1 MAMIATIVS
10 ENISQRAAFTVFEQL
25 ASRLSQRLPSTLI
38 LNPVIRNSKEIAP
51 YIHQVATA
59 VDRFKDEN
67 IIMTSWFEPPWAAEQ
82 AQIIDRILV
91 KQPKP
96 WIRLGYGTKHK
107 NDIFFDFWAVCFEKL
122 CPQYTTE
129 DLLPYSEPSKLYL
142 NQNRS
147 PAIHKQQLFD
157 GLTDNGYLDFGF
169 VSYGDRGIEETLD
182 NYRQELSLGL
192 PSVSPNDPYTLGSME
207 IWKNH
212 VLTIVSDSMPP
223 EPKKYGNI
231 VLSEKFYK
239 PIVGLRP
246 FLVNGNPDNVRFLKL
261 QGFDLFE
268 DVFAFNV
275 DNYDQHQVILTTVGK
290 LTALTASQRYDWYM
304 QLLPRLQANLA
315 HFQKYVAQQY
325 EIIDTVVVVR

>member
-1 MAMIATIVS
+1 MAIATIVS
-10 ENISQRAAFTVFEQL
+10 ENISRRAAFKVFEQL
-25 ASRLSQRLPSTLI
+25 ATRLSQRLPTTLV
-38 LNPVIRNSKEIAP
+38 LNPVILNSKKISA

-59 VDRFKDEN
+59 VDRFKDQD
-67 IIMTSWFEPPWAAEQ
+67 IIMTSWFEPPWVAEQ
-82 AQIIDRILV
+82 AQIIDLILDR
-91 KQPKP
+91 QTKP

-122 CPQYTTE
+122 CPGYTRE
-129 DLLPYSEPSKLYL
+129 ELLPYPEPSKLYL

-147 PAIHKQQLFD
+147 PAVHKQQLFN
-157 GLTDNGYLDFGF
+157 GLTNKGYLDFGF
-169 VSYGDRGIEETLD
+169 VSFGDRVIEEQLD
-182 NYRQELSLGL
+182 NYTEELSFGL
-192 PSVSPNDPYTLGSME
+192 RSASPNDPYTLGSME

-223 EPKKYGNI
+223 GSRKYGNI

-246 FLVNGNPDNVRFLKL
+246 FLVNGNPDNVRFLKQ

-268 DVFAFNV
+268 DVFEF
-275 DNYDQHQVILTTVGK
+275 DLDDYDQHHVILTALGK
-290 LTALTASQRYDWYM
+290 LMALTPSQRYEWYL
-304 QLLPRLQANLA
+304 QLLPRLEANLK
-315 HFQKYVAQQY
+315 HFHGYVAQQH